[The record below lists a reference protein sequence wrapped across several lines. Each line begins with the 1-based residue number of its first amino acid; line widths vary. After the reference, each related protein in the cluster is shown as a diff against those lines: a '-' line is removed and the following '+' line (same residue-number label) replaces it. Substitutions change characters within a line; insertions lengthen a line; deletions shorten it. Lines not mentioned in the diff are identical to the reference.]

1 MSQTKGRTSGAGN
14 LGKEG
19 TMNLLRIIEKHLPI
33 GSEDWEDVVL
43 EHGLHFPGRGR
54 TALMRKCSTLC
65 QKQIPTGDPNCP
77 EEVKLAKRIKHMIL
91 NKAAVG
97 DAEEFV
103 FVNKT
108 NSFSAQ

>member
-1 MSQTKGRTSGAGN
+1 MPGVGN
-14 LGKEG
+14 FGKEE
-19 TMNLLRIIEKHLPI
+19 TMHLLMLAEKHSPI
-33 GSEDWEDVVL
+33 GSEGWKGVVL
-43 EHGLHFPGRGR
+43 EHEIHFPGRGE
-54 TALMRKCSTLC
+54 TALVMRKCSTLC